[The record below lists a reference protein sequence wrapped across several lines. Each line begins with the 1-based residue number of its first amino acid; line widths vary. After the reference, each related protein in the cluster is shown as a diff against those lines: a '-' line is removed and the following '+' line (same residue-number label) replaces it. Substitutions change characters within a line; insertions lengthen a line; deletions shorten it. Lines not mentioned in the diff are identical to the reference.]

1 MPKINKPFVP
11 QQPGA
16 GTDNYI
22 DGGPTRA
29 GLEEL
34 RNKVNTAPTT
44 WATVAE
50 AEAASYTEPES
61 VVITE
66 TGRTY
71 TYSANSEATRDGI
84 RVLTPAGGGRLLAV
98 KGLVSTDGV
107 HLKGDGSVNDPIE
120 HSQDTTDL
128 FRFFVGAI
136 ISGYSAE
143 CLITSNG
150 STVTA
155 SVQSV
160 GGGDIKYVTTDGYAT
175 LDCTPA
181 ATVVLSVGTDT
192 APVANW
198 IYIDITD
205 GILKKST
212 TGFPSSPYVPIDKRL
227 IPSAS
232 FVQNYG
238 TYPGNNF
245 SDHVYSAG
253 DNGHLTHLNQNFRL
267 RPPVYISGAL
277 ATISGSGTANC
288 TVAVASGEILMNH
301 QRTTYSFADG
311 SNLLVANDQ
320 TTPYQIISNLYN
332 LTTDTTGATL
342 TGRWAAHFI
351 WYGHAQESSGAKLFI
366 NKPSGTYLSADEAR
380 SDING
385 YFNSAVPPA
394 FRGCAI
400 GLRRVVARRSA
411 TGTIEINYK
420 TSDDWRGK
428 PLSSVAGSGGTTSF
442 SSIFPTSDFR
452 LEDTTD
458 ASKEIAFSASAI
470 GTGQTRTITMPDNN
484 VDLGPASRIASPSQ
498 SGLMSDTQATAVS
511 LIRGSGTTTQRNAL
525 TGLAAGQQWYNT
537 DISVLETYSGSY
549 WLSPGRILLKNRTT
563 GNSETGRSVQI
574 STSYDFSVTYPN
586 SASNDIDVI
595 GVIETGGIAVGDDII
610 VNVGRGNVVNVLMET
625 NDTTV
630 SGDYVF
636 ARAGGLNYSSVTQ
649 ANGAFAIA
657 LETKNNASAAY
668 LVKCLLI
675 STELK

>member
-1 MPKINKPFVP
+1 MAEIVDADFLK
-11 QQPGA
+11 QRLH
-16 GTDNYI
+16 GTSPEHCVRKTDL
-22 DGGPTRA
+22 TK
-29 GLEEL
+29 E
-34 RNKVNTAPTT
+34 
-44 WATVAE
+44 TVLE
-50 AEAASYTEPES
+50 AESVSYVSPAS
-61 VVITE
+61 VLIKE
-66 TGRTY
+66 TGRAY
-71 TYSANSEATRDGI
+71 VYDSASTATRDGK
-84 RVLTPAGGGRLLAV
+84 RVLTPAGGGRLLAT
-98 KGLVSTDGV
+98 KGLVSTDNI
-107 HLKGDGSVNDPIE
+107 HLTGDGGEDNPIE
-120 HSQDTTDL
+120 HSPDTSDL

-136 ISGYSAE
+136 ISGSSAE

-150 STVTA
+150 TTVTA

-160 GGGDIKYVTTDGYAT
+160 GGGDIRYVTTDGYAT

-181 ATVVLSVGTDT
+181 STVTLSAGTDT
-192 APVANW
+192 APITNW

-205 GILKKST
+205 GLLKKST

-245 SDHVYSAG
+245 SDHVFSTG
-253 DNGHLTHLNQNFRL
+253 DNGHLTHINQNFRL
-267 RPPVYISGAL
+267 RPPTYISGAST
-277 ATISGSGTANC
+277 TISGSGTANC

-301 QRTTYSFADG
+301 LRTTYSFADG

-385 YFNSAVPPA
+385 YFNSSVPPA

-452 LEDTTD
+452 LEDTAD

-470 GTGQTRTITMPDNN
+470 ATGQTRTISMPNN
-484 VDLGPASRIASPSQ
+484 DVDLAPASRIATASQ
-498 SGLMSDTQATAVS
+498 SGLTSAAQAAFIAKIAIHKAAQITPGSAVLLPTS
-511 LIRGSGTTTQRNAL
+511 YA
-525 TGLAAGQQWYNT
+525 
-537 DISVLETYSGSY
+537 DVVSVTHA
-549 WLSPGRILLKNRTT
+549 PTHTT
-563 GNSETGRSVQI
+563 GMVRVEFEFHLA
-574 STSYDFSVTYPN
+574 SYTAGEEPVCHFRFVY
-586 SASNDIDVI
+586 NDVELTLQSKKALHCLY
-595 GVIETGGIAVGDDII
+595 G
-610 VNVGRGNVVNVLMET
+610 
-625 NDTTV
+625 
-630 SGDYVF
+630 
-636 ARAGGLNYSSVTQ
+636 AGAG
-649 ANGAFAIA
+649 
-657 LETKNNASAAY
+657 
-668 LVKCLLI
+668 
-675 STELK
+675 